1 MDWMSRE
8 CQRAW
13 NETRR
18 LYQSLRLPE
27 LSRLSGGFRLPEVPH
42 LNGVP
47 PLSLSAVPPISSR
60 SLYRTYGPIT
70 GMVAHQLLAVNV
82 MHPPVITRL
91 IPKRDITNALLLMS
105 FTGASLWLWRR
116 PHIAGTLP
124 SRRFPWVFLGSS
136 MYVLGSVLMWA
147 IIRSAIGRHP
157 VICITL
163 GLTSS
168 TALTYSAIDYFKYLD
183 KDFEPLEDVT
193 DGTHNSDEEKYDL
206 DI

>member
-1 MDWMSRE
+1 MVFF
-8 CQRAW
+8 
-13 NETRR
+13 
-18 LYQSLRLPE
+18 L
-27 LSRLSGGFRLPEVPH
+27 
-42 LNGVP
+42 
-47 PLSLSAVPPISSR
+47 
-60 SLYRTYGPIT
+60 SLYRQSPRSPVARFTVLTGPSREWWLTNCSPSTLCIHLSSPGHSSNLELSIVLRALDSNSLFT
-70 GMVAHQLLAVNV
+70 F
-82 MHPPVITRL
+82 RL

-105 FTGASLWLWRR
+105 FTGVSLWLWRR

-168 TALTYSAIDYFKYLD
+168 TALTYSAVDYFKYLD
-183 KDFEPLEDVT
+183 KDFEPLEDVM
-193 DGTHNSDEEKYDL
+193 DGTHHSDEEKYDL